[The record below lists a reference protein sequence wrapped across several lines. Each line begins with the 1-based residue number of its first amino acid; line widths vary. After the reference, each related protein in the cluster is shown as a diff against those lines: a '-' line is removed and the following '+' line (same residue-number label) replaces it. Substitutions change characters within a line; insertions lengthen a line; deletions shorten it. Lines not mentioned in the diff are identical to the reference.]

1 MKRDCKCFTHRWVV
15 FRNTFKVNLGKRGAE
30 TEFFSKVSEET
41 LGENSKTDIKSIYG
55 KHKCREKIQFKLL
68 VYFQIHLHYCSRI
81 AVVIWSDKRTDSR
94 REEKQTLNQS
104 S

>member
-1 MKRDCKCFTHRWVV
+1 MKRDCKCFTPRWVV

-55 KHKCREKIQFKLL
+55 KHKCREKNTIQTVSLL
-68 VYFQIHLHYCSRI
+68 P
-81 AVVIWSDKRTDSR
+81 DSLILL
-94 REEKQTLNQS
+94 Q
-104 S
+104 